1 MLGKTH
7 IMMSLLLR
15 RKKKLNEKISP
26 ANIDKDALNVIHRLN
41 KSGYTAYLVGG
52 GVRDILLG
60 RTPKDFDIVTNAR
73 PRQIRQ
79 LFKNAF
85 LIGRRFRL
93 ALIVFG
99 DKQIETSTFRRA
111 PNPNEDADQS
121 AVGAL
126 YQDADNLFGTPEQDA
141 QRRDFT
147 VNALFYDV
155 KTSSIID
162 YTGGMKDLENGVLRS
177 IGDPNIRFREDPVR
191 MLRAIRLS
199 ARLDFKIHSDSLKAI
214 AKHGDEIL
222 QASKPRIFE
231 ETMRLFGFS
240 KAEASFRKLWDSKLM
255 ARLLPEI
262 EEYLKIS
269 GGKKSQLWNYLNAF
283 DKLNNEYNTDDKQ
296 SRTYISDV
304 ALKMSTLIAPI
315 FLSQISPT
323 ASIEERYELANQ
335 LIFKIFKSPFSTP
348 AWNLPKLICFSVAE
362 ALVSFDFYKTK
373 QLKRNKLYNKQAYPL
388 IEALWKIS
396 ATAREDEEALNEI
409 EAWNNGFKKF
419 VELNP
424 IEPQHQAQR
433 DEYEM
438 FPHTSKAKNNNQP
451 QQQQSVQGNDGEE
464 APIKKKKR
472 RKRKKGNKNPN
483 LNTNNPTTPV
493 AGEEAS
499 VNVASPTPAQTQEA
513 PATNKEA

>member
-1 MLGKTH
+1 ML
-7 IMMSLLLR
+7 SLFLR

-26 ANIDKDALNVIHRLN
+26 ANIDRDALNVIHRLN
-41 KSGYTAYLVGG
+41 KAGYTAYLVGG

-60 RTPKDFDIVTNAR
+60 RTPKDFDIVTSAR

-111 PNPNEDADQS
+111 PNPNEETDQS

-162 YTGGMKDLENGVLRS
+162 YTGGLKDLENGVLRS

-240 KAEASFRKLWDSKLM
+240 KAETSFRKLWDSKLM

-262 EEYLKIS
+262 EEYLKTS
-269 GGKKSQLWNYLNAF
+269 GGKKSPLWNYLAAF
-283 DKLNNEYNTDDKQ
+283 DKLNENYNTADKQ
-296 SRTYISDV
+296 SRTFISDV

-315 FLSQISPT
+315 YLSQISQN
-323 ASIEERYELANQ
+323 ASMEERYELANQ

-348 AWNLPKLICFSVAE
+348 AWNLPKLICLSVAE

-373 QLKRNKLYNKQAYPL
+373 QLKRNKIYSKQAYPL
-388 IEALWKIS
+388 IQAVWEIS
-396 ATAREDEEALNEI
+396 ATANEDSEAWNEI
-409 EAWNNGFKKF
+409 EAWKIGFEKF
-419 VELNP
+419 IELNP
-424 IEPQHQAQR
+424 LEPQQQEMKN
-433 DEYEM
+433 EYDM
-438 FPHTSKAKNNNQP
+438 FPHSSNANKGSKLQVQQP
-451 QQQQSVQGNDGEE
+451 QEE
-464 APIKKKKR
+464 AVATHKKKR
-472 RKRKKGNKNPN
+472 RRRKKGNKNPN
-483 LNTNNPTTPV
+483 ASQSASDN
-493 AGEEAS
+493 AAIEAIPS
-499 VNVASPTPAQTQEA
+499 TSSANASTESGAA
-513 PATNKEA
+513 DKKD

>member
-1 MLGKTH
+1 MV
-7 IMMSLLLR
+7 SFLLR
-15 RKKKLNEKISP
+15 KKKKLNEKISP
-26 ANIDKDALNVIHRLN
+26 ALIDKDALNVIHRLN

-52 GVRDILLG
+52 SVRDILLG

-111 PNPNEDADQS
+111 PTANEDIDKNTL
-121 AVGAL
+121 GAL
-126 YQDADNLFGTPEQDA
+126 YQDADNLFGSPEQDA

-162 YTGGMKDLENGVLRS
+162 YTGGIKDLENGVLRS

-199 ARLDFKIHSDSLKAI
+199 SRLDFKIHSDSLKAI

-240 KAEASFRKLWDSKLM
+240 KAEASFRKLWDSKLL
-255 ARLLPEI
+255 AKLLPEV
-262 EEYLKIS
+262 EEFLKVS
-269 GGKKSQLWNYLNAF
+269 GGKKSKLWNYLAAF
-283 DKLNNEYNTDDKQ
+283 DQLNQGYNTDNKF
-296 SRTYISDV
+296 SRTFISDV
-304 ALKMSTLIAPI
+304 ALKMSSLIAPI
-315 FLSQISPT
+315 FLAQSSST

-335 LIFKIFKSPFSTP
+335 LIFKIFRSPFSTP
-348 AWNLPKLICFSVAE
+348 AWNLPKLICLTVAD
-362 ALVSFDFYKTK
+362 ALVGYDFYKTK
-373 QLKRNKLYNKQAYPL
+373 QQKRNKLYSKQSYSL
-388 IEALWKIS
+388 MQALWEIS
-396 ATAREDEEALNEI
+396 ATANGDTEALKEI
-409 EAWNNGFKKF
+409 EIWKAGFEKF
-419 VELNP
+419 VGVNP
-424 IEPQHQAQR
+424 LEPKQQEQHN
-433 DEYEM
+433 EYDM
-438 FPHTSKAKNNNQP
+438 FPHSSNARKDKQP
-451 QQQQSVQGNDGEE
+451 QQQVQSQESDG
-464 APIKKKKR
+464 APVKKR
-472 RKRKKGNKNPN
+472 KPRRRKKGKRNPSE
-483 LNTNNPTTPV
+483 NPTSPDNAV
-493 AGEEAS
+493 VEA
-499 VNVASPTPAQTQEA
+499 VASTPIASNTQEVNA
-513 PATNKEA
+513 AEKQD

>member
-1 MLGKTH
+1 
-7 IMMSLLLR
+7 MSLLLR
-15 RKKKLNEKISP
+15 RKKKLHEKISP
-26 ANIDKDALNVIHRLN
+26 ANIDRDALNVIHRLN
-41 KSGYTAYLVGG
+41 KAGYTAYLVGG

-99 DKQIETSTFRRA
+99 NKQIETSTFRRA
-111 PNPNEDADQS
+111 PNPNEDTDSS

-231 ETMRLFGFS
+231 ETMRLFAFS
-240 KAEASFRKLWDSKLM
+240 KAETSFRKLWDSKLM

-262 EEYLKIS
+262 EEYLKTS
-269 GGKKSQLWNYLNAF
+269 GGKKAELWNYLAAY
-283 DKLNNEYNTDDKQ
+283 DKLNEGYNTEDKQ
-296 SRTYISDV
+296 SRTFISDV
-304 ALKMSTLIAPI
+304 ALKMSSLIAPL
-315 FLSQISPT
+315 FLSQISPS
-323 ASIEERYELANQ
+323 ASMEERYELANQ

-362 ALVSFDFYKTK
+362 ALVSYDFYKTK
-373 QLKRNKLYNKQAYPL
+373 QLKRNKLYSKQSYPL
-388 IEALWKIS
+388 IQALWEIS
-396 ATAREDEEALNEI
+396 ATAREDSAALSEI
-409 EAWNNGFKKF
+409 EAWKTGFEKF
-419 VELNP
+419 VEINP
-424 IEPQHQAQR
+424 LEPKQQEQK
-433 DEYEM
+433 DEYDM
-438 FPHTSKAKNNNQP
+438 FPHSSNAKRGKQP
-451 QQQQSVQGNDGEE
+451 QQQQQEQTQE
-464 APIKKKKR
+464 AEGTPAKKKKR
-472 RKRKKGNKNPN
+472 RRRKKGNKNPN
-483 LNTNNPTTPV
+483 ANSGSLD
-493 AGEEAS
+493 
-499 VNVASPTPAQTQEA
+499 NVAAEAAASTPPASSTHEA
-513 PATNKEA
+513 GATEKQD

>member
-1 MLGKTH
+1 
-7 IMMSLLLR
+7 MMSLLLR

-26 ANIDKDALNVIHRLN
+26 ANIDRDALNVIHRLN
-41 KSGYTAYLVGG
+41 KAGYTAYLVGG
-52 GVRDILLG
+52 GVRDILLD
-60 RTPKDFDIVTNAR
+60 RTPKDFDIVTDAR

-99 DKQIETSTFRRA
+99 NKQIETSTFRRA
-111 PNPNEDADQS
+111 PNPNEDTDLS

-162 YTGGMKDLENGVLRS
+162 YTGGIKDLENGVLRS

-231 ETMRLFGFS
+231 ETMRLFAFS
-240 KAEASFRKLWDSKLM
+240 KAEKSFRKLWDSKLM
-255 ARLLPEI
+255 AKLLPEI

-269 GGKKSQLWNYLNAF
+269 GGKKSDLWNFLAAF
-283 DKLNNEYNTDDKQ
+283 DKLNVSYNTEDKQ
-296 SRTYISDV
+296 ARTFISDV
-304 ALKMSTLIAPI
+304 ALKMSSLIAPI
-315 FLSQISPT
+315 YFSQVSPS

-362 ALVSFDFYKTK
+362 ALVSYDFYKTK
-373 QLKRNKLYNKQAYPL
+373 QQKKNKLYSKQAYPL
-388 IEALWKIS
+388 IQALWEI
-396 ATAREDEEALNEI
+396 AAIAREDSKALSEI
-409 EAWNNGFKKF
+409 EAWKIGFEKF
-419 VELNP
+419 VEINP
-424 IEPQHQAQR
+424 LEPHQQELKN
-433 DEYEM
+433 EYDM
-438 FPHTSKAKNNNQP
+438 FPHSSPTKKGKQP
-451 QQQQSVQGNDGEE
+451 QQQNQAQENEGIPS
-464 APIKKKKR
+464 KKKKR
-472 RKRKKGNKNPN
+472 RRRKKGNKNPDAN
-483 LNTNNPTTPV
+483 QNASENT
-493 AGEEAS
+493 AIEAS
-499 VNVASPTPAQTQEA
+499 ASTPASSDTQEA
-513 PATNKEA
+513 GIAEKHN